1 MSAILKTINLNGS
14 NGSHFFLRLYCE
26 SITQTRNPK
35 KSVLRLVPSV
45 GSRDAYSGSGSACSC
60 YINGVYAGSFTGIAS
75 YGETFIPGLD
85 VAFTHDANG
94 ECLANYSVTV
104 NINWSGLATTTLTG
118 TLELP
123 KIWDNIT
130 GVSKRISSYY
140 KGTSWGLKRFYYKE
154 NGVWKPAKVLYKK
167 EGVWI

>member
-1 MSAILKTINLNGS
+1 MSVILKTINLNGS

-26 SITQTRNPK
+26 SITQYRNPK
-35 KSVLRLVPSV
+35 RSVLRLVPSV
-45 GSRDAYSGSGSACSC
+45 GSRDAYSDSGSACSC

-85 VAFTHDANG
+85 VEYTHDANG
-94 ECLANYSVTV
+94 ECLANYSVNV
-104 NINWSGLATTTLTG
+104 NINWSGLSSTTLTG

-123 KIWDNIT
+123 KIWDNVV
-130 GVSKRISSYY
+130 GVSKHISSYY

-154 NGVWKPAKVLYKK
+154 NGVWKPVRVMYKK